1 MDDNDLCS
9 FCSGLDLVADV
20 DGVNNVVMMSRDLH
34 ARYSLL
40 CHGCVV
46 WSLIE

>member
-9 FCSGLDLVADV
+9 FCSGLVLSQI
-20 DGVNNVVMMSRDLH
+20 DGVNIVVIMMSRDLH